1 MIMLSPP
8 LPLEANRVTGI
19 VALSRGRGDH
29 QDRRDRQADPTKHAH
44 RNLVHVG
51 AIEPEANNPREV

>member
-1 MIMLSPP
+1 V
-8 LPLEANRVTGI
+8 AGVTTRI
-19 VALSRGRGDH
+19 VATAH
-29 QDRRDRQADPTKHAH
+29 ADPTKHAH